1 MSIKM
6 PRRLCL
12 GLRLSAAACA
22 VGGRRDRAMSGHHSF
37 DRTVS
42 EGNIWLRKNSERLH
56 FEEQVHGYAALRAT
70 LHVLG
75 DRRSAGL
82 M

>member
-1 MSIKM
+1 
-6 PRRLCL
+6 
-12 GLRLSAAACA
+12 
-22 VGGRRDRAMSGHHSF
+22 MSGHHSF

-56 FEEQVHGYAALRAT
+56 FEDQVHGYAALRAT